1 MFFLKLLI
9 FFALLFSIFYCDLFV
24 AFPFSENLIEIHVA
38 LFAILFL
45 VFISLILAF
54 FSIKNWF
61 FKKRHEKGIKNL
73 EKAFSYML
81 LKDAQ
86 KMKSYISKSRKVL
99 GDSSIVNWLEGQFHI
114 LNNDPNKAKAVFYKM
129 VTSEESALIG
139 NYSLYKIYL
148 KNGSE
153 AEAIDSIDAILRID
167 NKSPVVIQAIYI
179 LLKNKRFDLTQKY
192 LSAIRRLQN
201 SDLIE
206 AAIYFEDGVHSGDI
220 ELIRKSYKLAPELI
234 KNSIFYADYYIGRG
248 EYKDARKILRKTFEK
263 APHQEI
269 FQKFVF
275 CDTALGNLD
284 KIKLAEKLISANPD
298 SWIGYYG
305 LGKLLIKEEMYQ
317 AALSNF
323 QIAYGKADFD
333 FILDDMLDAARYAQ
347 NHEILSRTYRA
358 RHVEFLWKCK
368 ECSNLEAKWE
378 PVCDYCKNIATYE
391 YVAEER
397 TVSDVKFLG
406 ASAGEPPEL

>member
-1 MFFLKLLI
+1 MFFFKLLI
-9 FFALLFSIFYCDLFV
+9 FFALLFSIFYCDSFI
-24 AFPFSENLIEIHVA
+24 AFNFAENFIEIHIA
-38 LFAILFL
+38 LFAVLFL
-45 VFISLILAF
+45 IFISFILAF

-61 FKKRHEKGIKNL
+61 FKKKYEKGIKNL

-81 LKDAQ
+81 LKDVQ
-86 KMKSYISKSRKVL
+86 KMKSYISKSKKVL

-114 LNNDPNKAKAVFYKM
+114 LNNDPNKAKALFYKM

-167 NKSPVVIQAIYI
+167 NKSSVVIQAIYI

-192 LSAIRRLQN
+192 LSAIRRLPN

-206 AAIYFEDGVHSGDI
+206 AAIYFENGVHSGDI
-220 ELIRKSYKLAPELI
+220 ELIRKSYKLVPEFI
-234 KNSIFYADYYIGRG
+234 KASIYYADYYIGKG
-248 EYKDARKILRKTFEK
+248 EYKEARKILKKTFEK
-263 APHQEI
+263 APNQEI
-269 FQKFVF
+269 FQRFVF
-275 CDTALGNLD
+275 CDAVLDNLD
-284 KIKLAEKLISANPD
+284 KIKLAEKLISTNPD

-305 LGKLLIKEEMYQ
+305 LGKLLIKEKMYQ
-317 AALSNF
+317 AALNNF
-323 QIAYGKADFD
+323 KIAYEKTDFD
-333 FILDDMLDAARYAQ
+333 FILDGMLEAARYAQ
-347 NHEILSRTYRA
+347 NYEILSKTYRA

-368 ECSNLEAKWE
+368 ECSNIEADWE

-391 YVAEER
+391 YVAEGR
-397 TVSDVKFLG
+397 TRSGPSDSPQKI
-406 ASAGEPPEL
+406 AP